1 MKRALAA
8 IMAVDVV
15 GYTRLMAENEMGT
28 HAMLKDVRVNV
39 LDSRISDHSGEI
51 VKLTGDGLLARFES
65 VIDATRCAVD
75 IQRDMLDRNAQLPE
89 NRRLMFRIGV
99 NIGETIIEKEDI
111 YGNGV
116 NIAARIEQLAEPGG
130 VLVTEAAFNHL
141 SNKTAFRFEHIGKKR
156 LKNVADPV
164 TIYNVVIVS
173 QDTTR
178 PTPSKWRS
186 RNKMAAF
193 SAAGVACAAFL
204 GIGLYFM
211 QTAGNDLTT
220 ASGPDPSGTLP
231 PEKPTIAVLPFD
243 DMSEQA
249 NSTSFADGMTEDL
262 ITDLSKLSGILVI
275 SRNSTFTY
283 KGQVVKPQDVH
294 RDLGARYIVEGSIR
308 RGQEGQD
315 MRINAQ
321 LIDATSG
328 VHVWAERYDAK
339 MTDIFSVQDKLT
351 AEIVE
356 SLAVQLSDAE
366 RKRLAFNDTEDI
378 AAYEAFQKGW
388 QHFQSNTPEDLAA
401 GLAQF
406 QRATELDPAY
416 GRAYAAIGH
425 TYWKSWVW
433 GWEASIG
440 ETYLTAPKRAEEFL
454 AKAKETRP
462 TANAHQ
468 LAAELAIYD
477 RRYAE
482 AISEAEQ
489 AINMDPNETNGL
501 IIMAEVLIYAGRP
514 GDALQHVKTAI
525 LLDPLNPAY
534 ANFIL
539 GLIHF
544 GQGQLEESIPLFES
558 ALEANPDDF
567 APAAPLAAAHAHL
580 GNDAPMKAALE
591 IYLEG
596 WPDANIQ
603 EFRDYWP
610 YRAPEDE
617 ARLLDGLRKAG
628 MPEG

>member
-15 GYTRLMAENEMGT
+15 GYTRLMAEDEMGT
-28 HAMLKDVRVNV
+28 HAMLKDVRANV
-39 LDSRISDHSGEI
+39 LESRISDHSGEI

-75 IQRDMLDRNAQLPE
+75 VQRDMLDRNAQIPH
-89 NRRLMFRIGV
+89 NRRLMFRIGI

-130 VLVTEAAFNHL
+130 VLVTEAAFKHVT
-141 SNKTAFRFEHIGKKR
+141 NKTAFRFEHIGKKR

-164 TIYNVVIVS
+164 TIYNVAIVS
-173 QDTTR
+173 PDSAR
-178 PTPSKWRS
+178 PRPPNWLPGRRT
-186 RNKMAAF
+186 AAL
-193 SAAGVACAAFL
+193 SAAAVACAAFL
-204 GIGLYFM
+204 GIGLYFV
-211 QTAGNDLTT
+211 QTAGTGGLMP
-220 ASGPDPSGTLP
+220 ASGPEGAVP

-243 DMSEQA
+243 DMSEQV
-249 NSTSFADGMTEDL
+249 NGTSFADGITEDL

-283 KGQVVKPQDVH
+283 KGRAVKPQEVH
-294 RDLGARYIVEGSIR
+294 RDLGAQYIVEGSIR
-308 RGQEGQD
+308 RGREGEQV
-315 MRINAQ
+315 RINAQ

-328 VHVWAERYDAK
+328 VHVWADRYDAK

-351 AEIVE
+351 SEIVD

-366 RKRLAFNDTEDI
+366 RRRLALSDTESI
-378 AAYEAFQKGW
+378 AAYEAFQTGW
-388 QHFQSNTPEDLAA
+388 QQYQNNTPEDLAA
-401 GLAQF
+401 ALAQF
-406 QRATELDPAY
+406 RRATDLDPNY

-425 TYWKSWVW
+425 AYWKSWAW
-433 GWEASIG
+433 GWETSIG

-454 AKAKETRP
+454 NKAMETQP
-462 TANAHQ
+462 TAIAHQ
-468 LAAELAIYD
+468 LAAEMATYD
-477 RRYAE
+477 RDYE
-482 AISEAEQ
+482 TAIREAEMALQ
-489 AINMDPNETNGL
+489 LDPNETNGL
-501 IIMAEVLIYAGRP
+501 IVMAEALIFAGRP
-514 GDALQHVKTAI
+514 GDAVQYVKTAI

-534 ANFIL
+534 ANFVL

-544 GQGQLEESIPLFES
+544 GQDRLEDAIPLFES

-567 APAAPLAAAHAHL
+567 APAAPLAAAHARL
-580 GNDAPMKAALE
+580 GNDAAMTDALE

-610 YRAPEDE
+610 YRDPQDE
-617 ARLLDGLRKAG
+617 ARILDGLRKAG